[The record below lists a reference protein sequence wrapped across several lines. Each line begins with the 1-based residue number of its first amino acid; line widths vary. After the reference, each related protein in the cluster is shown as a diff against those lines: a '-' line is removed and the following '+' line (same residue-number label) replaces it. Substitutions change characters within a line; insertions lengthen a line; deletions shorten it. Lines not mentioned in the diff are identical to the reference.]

1 LRHSKVNN
9 PRLLGGAG
17 VPAPSSGLLKGKIMR
32 TRDLYN
38 NIKTVNVITPA
49 AVGTTGIAGGKLSAA
64 IDRKGY
70 DAINLI
76 YQAGASAS
84 VADTITPIVYESDTT
99 NGSFTSVANADL
111 QGTEAVITLATTANV
126 KKVGYKGNKRYI
138 KLRLYGTGTAT
149 AVVAASAQLGTP
161 EDAPVA

>member
-1 LRHSKVNN
+1 M
-9 PRLLGGAG
+9 
-17 VPAPSSGLLKGKIMR
+17 KIAQ
-32 TRDLYN
+32 DIHN
-38 NIKTVNVITPA
+38 NIKTVNAVTPA

-70 DAINLI
+70 GSVEFV
-76 YQAGASAS
+76 YQASASAS

-99 NGSFTSVANADL
+99 NGSFTSVAAADL
-111 QGTEAVITLATTANV
+111 LGTEEVITLATTANI

-149 AVVAASAQLGTP
+149 AMVAASAQLSTP
-161 EDAPVA
+161 EVAPVS